1 MRIDE
6 QVMSIDGQAKQLIAE
21 GNPDRALEILKL
33 ALTEENHSSKIE
45 SATHYYIMGN
55 AHRKK
60 GEWEK
65 AMNAYQEAI
74 DLDPNSPAI
83 EAKKH
88 INEIMAF
95 YCKDL
100 YNP

>member
-1 MRIDE
+1 
-6 QVMSIDGQAKQLIAE
+6 MSIDEQAKQLIAE
-21 GNPDRALEILKL
+21 NNPDEALVILTKAVAEKSKSTNIAL
-33 ALTEENHSSKIE
+33 A
-45 SATHYYIMGN
+45 AHYYIIGN

-74 DLDPNSPAI
+74 ELDQESPAI
-83 EAKKH
+83 DAKKH
-88 INEIMAF
+88 LNEIMAF
-95 YCKDL
+95 YHKDL

>member
-1 MRIDE
+1 
-6 QVMSIDGQAKQLIAE
+6 MSIDKQAKQLIFE
-21 GNPDRALEILKL
+21 NNPDKALEILKKALVEKNESSNIEL
-33 ALTEENHSSKIE
+33 ATY
-45 SATHYYIMGN
+45 YYIMGN

-65 AMNAYQEAI
+65 AMNAYQNAI
-74 DLDPNSPAI
+74 ELDQGSPAV

-88 INEIMAF
+88 INEIMTF

>member
-1 MRIDE
+1 MSIDE
-6 QVMSIDGQAKQLIAE
+6 QAKQFIAE
-21 GNPDRALEILKL
+21 NNPDKALEILEKAL
-33 ALTEENHSSKIE
+33 AEEIE
-45 SATHYYIMGN
+45 SSNAESTTHYYIMGN

-74 DLDPNSPAI
+74 ELDQNSPAVD
-83 EAKKH
+83 AKKH
-88 INEIMAF
+88 LNEIMAF
-95 YCKDL
+95 HHKDL